1 MKNHIKN
8 THIIFLSLLF
18 FACEP
23 IATEFDDIEG
33 AVMYQSAS
41 LKEFSPKKTIKV
53 MTWNIRFG
61 VARLRFYGDGCGD
74 KVIMTKSEVITGLKD
89 LAAKIIAEDPDI

>member
-8 THIIFLSLLF
+8 TNIIFLSLLF

-23 IATEFDDIEG
+23 IATEFDDIEN

-41 LKEFSPKKTIKV
+41 LKEFSSKK
-53 MTWNIRFG
+53 NH
-61 VARLRFYGDGCGD
+61 
-74 KVIMTKSEVITGLKD
+74 KSNDLEYSIWCCAITVLWGWLW
-89 LAAKIIAEDPDI
+89 